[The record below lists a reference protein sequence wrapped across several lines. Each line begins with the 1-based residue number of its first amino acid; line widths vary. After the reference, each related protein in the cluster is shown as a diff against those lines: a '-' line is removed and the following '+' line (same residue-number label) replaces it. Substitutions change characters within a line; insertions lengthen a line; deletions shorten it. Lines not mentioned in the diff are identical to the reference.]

1 MSDVGLV
8 LVVILVLVIIWRGP
22 RTLPKIGQALGRGVK
37 AAREQA
43 KSISAESGVGSGV
56 GSSDEAATTH
66 ASPASDRD
74 PTPRP

>member
-37 AAREQA
+37 AAREEA
-43 KSISAESGVGSGV
+43 KSIGEG
-56 GSSDEAATTH
+56 DPP
-66 ASPASDRD
+66 PADDPD
-74 PTPRP
+74 PTSRP